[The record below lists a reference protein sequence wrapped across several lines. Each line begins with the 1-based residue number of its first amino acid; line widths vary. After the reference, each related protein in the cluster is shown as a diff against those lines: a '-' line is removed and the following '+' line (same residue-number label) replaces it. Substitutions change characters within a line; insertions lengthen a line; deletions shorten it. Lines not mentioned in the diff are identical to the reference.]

1 MHPKL
6 QLVFTKSYDNDF
18 DGSLKRNEK
27 VPMATMPIARTAARA
42 PRLRR
47 GHPLRRRQRAGLFFV
62 LPAILL
68 VVVLF
73 VIPTLWTVVV
83 SFFDYSLLG
92 NLTFTS
98 LDNYARA
105 FRDAGLLRAI
115 GFTTLYTV
123 VVTVVLFVVGFG
135 LALLVSAN
143 RRGISVFRTI
153 YVVPVVI
160 GFATASY
167 ITLWILDGRIGI
179 LNHILG
185 DLGVIDAPISWFGSF
200 GLAFALVIVL
210 VVWKTVGLT
219 MLLLMSGMNAISAD
233 IYEAAELDG
242 AGWWRK
248 LTSITM
254 PLLRPTIALV
264 LILTVISSYLAFDQ
278 FFILTQGGPD
288 SSTITVVYLIY
299 RAGFIDFDLGYAS
312 ALSVLLMVILLL
324 LTIVQFR
331 ILRKDND

>member
-18 DGSLKRNEK
+18 DGSLKRNER

>member
-1 MHPKL
+1 
-6 QLVFTKSYDNDF
+6 
-18 DGSLKRNEK
+18 
-27 VPMATMPIARTAARA
+27 MATTPVASRSLRA
-42 PRLRR
+42 PRLRNVGR
-47 GHPLRRRQRAGLFFV
+47 GHPLRKRQRAGLFFV
-62 LPAILL
+62 LPAMLL

-92 NLTFTS
+92 KLTFTGF
-98 LDNYARA
+98 DNYLRA
-105 FRDAGLLRAI
+105 FKDAGLLRAI

-135 LALLVSAN
+135 LALLVSSK

-167 ITLWILDGRIGI
+167 VTLWILDGRIGI
-179 LNHILG
+179 LNRILG
-185 DLGVIDAPISWFGSF
+185 DGGVISQPISWFGSF
-200 GLAFALVIVL
+200 GLAFAIVIVL

-219 MLLLMSGMNAISAD
+219 MLLLMSGMNAISTD
-233 IYEAAELDG
+233 IYEAADLDG

-248 LTSITM
+248 LTSITI
-254 PLLRPTIALV
+254 PLLKPTIALV

-299 RAGFIDFDLGYAS
+299 RAGFIDFDLGYAA
-312 ALSVLLMVILLL
+312 ALSVILMVILLL